1 MILLI
6 KEIIFKFW
14 KKISACGTGAVRLD
28 GGINCGTGAVRLDG
42 GINCGTGAVR
52 LDGGINCGTGSLR
65 LDGGINCGLGL
76 PGAFWPPSSTSPA
89 TPAVGC

>member
-14 KKISACGTGAVRLD
+14 KKISACGTGAMRLD

-42 GINCGTGAVR
+42 GINCGTWA
-52 LDGGINCGTGSLR
+52 LR

-76 PGAFWPPSSTSPA
+76 PGAFWPPSSTFPA
-89 TPAVGC
+89 TPAVVC